1 MAMEEDILTNEELQ
15 VLQNKFNH
23 EVSKIVNKITE
34 QRSLIEQ
41 LTKENV
47 KLKKYKQ
54 NDAEIAVLKAK
65 AAKFDIING
74 ALGSA

>member
-1 MAMEEDILTNEELQ
+1 MAMKEEILTNAEIQ
-15 VLQNKFNH
+15 VLQNTFNH
-23 EVSKIVNKITE
+23 EIAKIINKVSE